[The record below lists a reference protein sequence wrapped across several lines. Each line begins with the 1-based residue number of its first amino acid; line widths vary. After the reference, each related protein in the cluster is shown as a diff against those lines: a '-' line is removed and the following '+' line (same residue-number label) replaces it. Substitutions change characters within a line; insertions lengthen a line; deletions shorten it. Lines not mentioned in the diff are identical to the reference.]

1 MKGYQGTDQRLKEI
15 EHAVRARKYVHP
27 KRGMHDTMVF
37 VAVLLA
43 GVFLTLLFSPVF
55 LSLALYAEPV
65 LYFILLFIVGLL
77 LGVITDFYLHHL
89 HIMQKKRYSVA
100 ILVYVILGAIV
111 FSGVPVIARQL
122 SVIISVPYIPINP
135 AVSAL
140 AFIIPAIVPLALS
153 RIKAASGI

>member
-1 MKGYQGTDQRLKEI
+1 
-15 EHAVRARKYVHP
+15 
-27 KRGMHDTMVF
+27 
-37 VAVLLA
+37 
-43 GVFLTLLFSPVF
+43 
-55 LSLALYAEPV
+55 
-65 LYFILLFIVGLL
+65 
-77 LGVITDFYLHHL
+77 
-89 HIMQKKRYSVA
+89 MQKKRYSVA